1 MKTGIS
7 RTRSASLWMFAV
19 SVLAACSVFLGMA
32 LTVGNGE
39 LWLIACLAPPAAMLL
54 VWRAAKPTNRAVI
67 RL

>member
-1 MKTGIS
+1 
-7 RTRSASLWMFAV
+7 MFAV